1 MVENNKVQIKVRRKR
16 MFLTFDVLGWD
27 QLSYCLLKV
36 LGIYIGIGT
45 LYQVHDE
52 LFLIDPS
59 YWSNPQ
65 YYRLS

>member
-1 MVENNKVQIKVRRKR
+1 

-59 YWSNPQ
+59 Y
-65 YYRLS
+65 